1 MATFDIEISDEK
13 STVSTQSLDF
23 KNTLRVSLDHKRTT
37 NVTAESSTD
46 MRHDLVVNDLAENDF
61 WLNTDATPRVRFA
74 AVSDD
79 RGAVDQRVIDRDRR
93 RLQRSEDGGGDALGR
108 GAGWDNAINRI
119 TRRTVRI
126 DRSH

>member
-61 WLNTDATPRVRFA
+61 WLNTDATPRVGFA
-74 AVSDD
+74 AVADD
-79 RGAVDQRVIDRDRR
+79 
-93 RLQRSEDGGGDALGR
+93 L
-108 GAGWDNAINRI
+108 GAGVDENAVFDNRLGLEVG
-119 TRRTVRI
+119 RYRHGEVR
-126 DRSH
+126 

>member
-23 KNTLRVSLDHKRTT
+23 KNTLKVSRDHKRTT
-37 NVTAESSTD
+37 NVTAESSAD

-61 WLNTDATPRVRFA
+61 WLNTDATPRVGFA
-74 AVSDD
+74 AVADD

-93 RLQRSEDGGGDALGR
+93 RLQRSEDCRRDALSR
-108 GAGWDNAINRI
+108 GAVDNWVNRSGMA
-119 TRRTVRI
+119 
-126 DRSH
+126 DN

>member
-61 WLNTDATPRVRFA
+61 WLNTDAPPGIGFA
-74 AVSDD
+74 AVADD

-93 RLQRSEDGGGDALGR
+93 RLQRSEDSGGDGF
-108 GAGWDNAINRI
+108 GGWASRDHPI
-119 TRRTVRI
+119 
-126 DRSH
+126 H

>member
-61 WLNTDATPRVRFA
+61 WLNTYASPRVRFA

-79 RGAVDQRVIDRDRR
+79 RGAVDQRVIYRDRC
-93 RLQRSEDGGGDALGR
+93 RLQRCEDGIGDLICR
-108 GAGWDNAINRI
+108 RAGCSNTINRI

>member
-61 WLNTDATPRVRFA
+61 WLNTYAPPRVGFA
-74 AVSDD
+74 SVADD
-79 RGAVDQRVIDRDRR
+79 RSAVDQRVIDRDRR
-93 RLQRSEDGGGDALGR
+93 RLQRSEDGGGDALSR
-108 GAGWDNAINRI
+108 RAGTADCCR
-119 TRRTVRI
+119 
-126 DRSH
+126 